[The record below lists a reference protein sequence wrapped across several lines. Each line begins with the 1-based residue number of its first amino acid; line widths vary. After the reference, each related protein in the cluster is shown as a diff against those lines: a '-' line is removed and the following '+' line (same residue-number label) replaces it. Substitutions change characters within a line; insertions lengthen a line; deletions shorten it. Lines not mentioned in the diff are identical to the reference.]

1 MCLWIRL
8 EKVAGICSREAR
20 LLSLPPFKIARPKI
34 EACLAP
40 QHVCG
45 AFHPAPA
52 DTSAAKQIR
61 GVDKGA
67 FKRTDRHQLLKQ
79 QRNSKLSSGQR
90 ANVLHAVSC
99 SPDKCFILLFIFLH
113 FSPSSVSGQ
122 PPTWL
127 LSSSSSSAFLFSAT
141 LPRAFCLTVI
151 PHGFHVPA
159 DELFHVCGSHH

>member
-1 MCLWIRL
+1 MWD
-8 EKVAGICSREAR
+8 
-20 LLSLPPFKIARPKI
+20 
-34 EACLAP
+34 
-40 QHVCG
+40 

-79 QRNSKLSSGQR
+79 HRNGKLSSGQR
-90 ANVLHAVSC
+90 MQMFRTLCPAALINASSC
-99 SPDKCFILLFIFLH
+99 FSFFCTFPSP
-113 FSPSSVSGQ
+113 VSGQ

-127 LSSSSSSAFLFSAT
+127 LSSSSSSSSSAFLSSAT

-151 PHGFHVPA
+151 PRGFHVPA
-159 DELFHVCGSHH
+159 DELFHVCGSHRERTHRKRASIATSAV